1 MTDKLDRVWERTKR
15 LIIIVELV
23 LPKEFVVNDNNNSR
37 TRFT

>member
-23 LPKEFVVNDNNNSR
+23 LPKEFVVNNNKNSR
-37 TRFT
+37 NRFT

>member
-23 LPKEFVVNDNNNSR
+23 LPKEYVVSDNKLISVYGS
-37 TRFT
+37 